1 MDTFSYRKEL
11 FESFKDINE
20 QVILWGGGVFG
31 KDIGVFLR
39 DNYNKTSIDVG
50 ATLDA
55 WGGAIIVDKQYE
67 NKIRKHINFGINAS
81 GIGNRNAT
89 NV

>member
-1 MDTFSYRKEL
+1 
-11 FESFKDINE
+11 
-20 QVILWGGGVFG
+20 
-31 KDIGVFLR
+31 VFLR